1 MPQLRPIT
9 AKWVKEALTY
19 MVKSKLLSMVHPQVL
34 QIWPTFT
41 FLPHPLGSRN
51 IKPLVWLHVVS
62 CLHACSCFLFKWNL
76 LSILQYP
83 FSKKVSL
90 TLYPP
95 MLGQISIEY
104 TTFSLKKKSLKAQ
117 RAKTILKRKKM
128 GWGYQIPRRYRKL
141 IVIKCCGISTG
152 ADK

>member
-34 QIWPTFT
+34 QIWPTFM

-62 CLHACSCFLFKWNL
+62 CLMLVRAFSLNGTSSPSYGILFPKRFLW
-76 LSILQYP
+76 
-83 FSKKVSL
+83 
-90 TLYPP
+90 
-95 MLGQISIEY
+95 SIED

-117 RAKTILKRKKM
+117 IYKTILKRKKM
-128 GWGYQIPRRYRKL
+128 GWGYQIPRHHRKL